1 LSAGIVNLTF
11 HSEGHGHCEHPRHHH
26 TVFWDFMSLHFSQ
39 TLFLFFAA
47 GIAGTL
53 NALAGG
59 GSFISFPALLFVR
72 VPPVQANATNTVALW
87 PGLAASTV
95 AYIKRLDAPPRLL
108 IPLLVTSV
116 AGGWGGALLLLK
128 TPQRTFL
135 HFVPWLILSGTL
147 LFAFG
152 NTIRTIAGT
161 SAVIDDLWKISWRAI
176 TVSSFVE
183 LLVATYGGYFGAGI
197 GFITLGMLAAL
208 GMRDINAMGA
218 IRTLLAAAINA
229 AAVVTFILAGAVLWR
244 ECAVMVAGALLG
256 GWFGA
261 HYAQKADPRKVRA
274 FVIAVGVAMSA
285 YFFLTTR

>member
-1 LSAGIVNLTF
+1 LLILHFILNDTAIASIRVIITRCSL
-11 HSEGHGHCEHPRHHH
+11 
-26 TVFWDFMSLHFSQ
+26 DFMSLHFSQ

-59 GSFISFPALLFVR
+59 GSFISFPALLFVG

-152 NTIRTIAGT
+152 NMIRTIAGT
-161 SAVIDDLWKISWRAI
+161 SAMIDDLWKISWRAI

-229 AAVVTFILAGAVLWR
+229 AAVVTFILAGAVWWQD
-244 ECAVMVAGALLG
+244 CAVMVAGALLG